1 MIYVR
6 KKQRGGH
13 NYLTINLKFENFK
26 YILNQTGQNPYN
38 IFTIIFKTI
47 KKTTWQNG
55 YNFKIESLW
64 LRGEQSGN
72 GGQARYAGLYLGFP
86 LSLVSKKTSRKKAV
100 RFIRALCLVTK
111 KKREREVS
119 CKPWGGGGWCGR
131 CLGFWVLSSSSSSSS
146 LGLSPSQICKPVG
159 VVVVYLGWQDR
170 RSKKMIGMGGG
181 SSDGS

>member
-1 MIYVR
+1 MWG
-6 KKQRGGH
+6 KNKGGH

-86 LSLVSKKTSRKKAV
+86 LSLVSKKTSKKKAV
-100 RFIRALCLVTK
+100 RFIRAMCLVTK
-111 KKREREVS
+111 KKREREKS
-119 CKPWGGGGWCGR
+119 PA
-131 CLGFWVLSSSSSSSS
+131 S
-146 LGLSPSQICKPVG
+146 LGVVEGGVVG
-159 VVVVYLGWQDR
+159 VWGFGFSPPPPLPPPLSASPHPRFANQLE
-170 RSKKMIGMGGG
+170 
-181 SSDGS
+181 